1 MKTAIHSIFLGI
13 LMGAALLPAAQ
24 VHTLGASGSGLAEGI
39 IHPFLGLDHLLAMIA
54 VGLWAAQLGG
64 RATWLTPAAFAMVM
78 AGAALLG
85 SLGME
90 LPMLEPAVAS
100 SVLVSGLLVACAVR
114 LPPAAS
120 VCLVGLFA
128 LFHGYAH
135 GLELPQAAS
144 PALYGAGFILATA
157 SVHGIGLGLGILT
170 GRYGSRVG
178 GALIALTGLFLLTAA

>member
-13 LMGAALLPAAQ
+13 LMGAALLPVVQA
-24 VHTLGASGSGLAEGI
+24 HTLGASGSGLAEGF

-64 RATWLTPAAFAMVM
+64 RATWLTPAAFVMVM

-120 VCLVGLFA
+120 VCLVALFA

-135 GLELPQAAS
+135 GLESPQTAS

-157 SVHGIGLGLGILT
+157 SLHGIGLGLGFLI

-178 GALIALTGLFLLTAA
+178 GATIALTGLFLLTAA